1 MSWKWFCLTLINLMK
16 FELLVFDWDGTLMDS
31 EARIVAC
38 VEAAVKDLDLPSPG
52 REAIRNIIGL
62 GLREA
67 VHALFPDAGEHL
79 HLDIADRYRNHFFT
93 STETPSELFPGAK
106 EVIESLHD
114 EGYLL
119 AVATGKGRTGLD
131 HALEST
137 ELGRYFH
144 ITRCASETFS
154 KPHPEML
161 NQIIEEMGVLPGQAL
176 MIGDTEYDLQMAA
189 NANMPSLA
197 VTYGVHEKA
206 RLLLH
211 NPLACFDAISDIP
224 PWLKAYCV

>member
-1 MSWKWFCLTLINLMK
+1 
-16 FELLVFDWDGTLMDS
+16 MDS

-38 VEAAVKDLDLPSPG
+38 VEAAVKDLELPSPG

-93 STETPSELFPGAK
+93 STETPSELFPGAR
-106 EVIESLHD
+106 EVIERLHD

-119 AVATGKGRTGLD
+119 AVATGKGRAGLD

-161 NQIIEEMGVLPGQAL
+161 NQIIEEMGVLPRQAL

-189 NANMPSLA
+189 NANMPALG

-211 NPLACFDAISDIP
+211 NPLACLDAISDIP
-224 PWLKAYCV
+224 PWLNAYRG

>member
-1 MSWKWFCLTLINLMK
+1 MK

-38 VEAAVKDLDLPSPG
+38 VEAAVQDLDLPSPG
-52 REAIRNIIGL
+52 RDAIRNIIGL

-79 HLDIADRYRNHFFT
+79 HLDIAERYRNHFFT
-93 STETPSELFPGAK
+93 STETPSELFPGARA
-106 EVIESLHD
+106 VIESLHD
-114 EGYLL
+114 AGYLL
-119 AVATGKGRTGLD
+119 AVATGKGRAGLD
-131 HALEST
+131 QALEST

-144 ITRCASETFS
+144 MTRCASETFS

-161 NQIIEEMGVLPGQAL
+161 HQIIEEMGVLPHQAL

-189 NANMPSLA
+189 NADMPSLG

-211 NPLACFDAISDIP
+211 NPLACLDAISDIP
-224 PWLKAYCV
+224 PWLNAYSA

>member
-1 MSWKWFCLTLINLMK
+1 MK
-16 FELLVFDWDGTLMDS
+16 FELLIFDWDGTLMDS

-38 VEAAVKDLDLPSPG
+38 VEAAVKDLGLPSPG

-67 VHALFPDAGEHL
+67 VLTLFPDAGEHL
-79 HLDIADRYRNHFFT
+79 HLDIAERYRNHFFS
-93 STETPSELFPGAK
+93 STETPSELFPGTRA
-106 EVIESLHD
+106 VIERLYD

-119 AVATGKGRTGLD
+119 AVATGKGRAGLD

-137 ELGRYFH
+137 DLGQYFH
-144 ITRCASETFS
+144 TTRCASETFS

-161 NQIIEEMGVLPGQAL
+161 CQILEEMGVEARQAL

-189 NANMPSLA
+189 NANMPALG
-197 VTYGVHEKA
+197 VTCGVHDKG
-206 RLLLH
+206 RLLRH
-211 NPLACFDAISDIP
+211 SPLACLDSVSEIP
-224 PWLKAYCV
+224 QWLTAYGG